1 MPDASALAAHTAL
14 SGPVMVQNKLH
25 SWRPPIL
32 PLLLAT
38 STTVLMV
45 PWASAGKH
53 GPGAPSCEALGLRAG
68 LDQLGW
74 AGVALGLVR
83 TDLCAMEASSNPKF
97 QG

>member
-1 MPDASALAAHTAL
+1 MPDASALAAHTVL
-14 SGPVMVQNKLH
+14 SGPVMAQNKLH

-38 STTVLMV
+38 STMLMV
-45 PWASAGKH
+45 PRASAGKG

-74 AGVALGLVR
+74 GCSG
-83 TDLCAMEASSNPKF
+83 T
-97 QG
+97 G